1 MAQEKDA
8 RFEVLYCGDTTLETA
23 ASYLA
28 GLLAHAGIR
37 FQYVPSDRDVDEKLI
52 AAPWSLVI
60 VSDYPA
66 ARFSREL
73 QSKAAARIEKGAGL
87 LMIGGW
93 ESYHG
98 LGGDWDGTPL
108 GDLLPVTIRNTD
120 DRWNCDRPLIVKQ
133 RAGHPIVDGLPFD
146 SRPPLIGGLN
156 RVQARQGDSL
166 LLTAEQF
173 QLEWNNDAPLLKPGG
188 SHPLLVVGK
197 RGQGRVAALAT
208 DLAPHWV
215 GPLVDWG
222 DARVTATAPGAPGI
236 EVGDLYTEFVTRLVS
251 WTAGRP

>member
-1 MAQEKDA
+1 MPAQQA
-8 RFEVLYCGDTTLETA
+8 PRFEVLYCGDTTLDTA

-37 FQYVPSDRDVDEKLI
+37 FQYVPSDRPVDEKLVVGN
-52 AAPWSLVI
+52 WQLVI
-60 VSDYPA
+60 LSDYPA
-66 ARFSREL
+66 AKFSREL
-73 QSKAAARIEKGAGL
+73 QASVASRVEKGAGL

-108 GDLLPVTIRNTD
+108 GDLLPVTISKTD
-120 DRWNCDRPLIVKQ
+120 DRWNCDRLLLVKQ
-133 RAGHPIVDGLPFD
+133 RAGHSIVDGLPLG
-146 SRPPLIGGLN
+146 SRPPIVGGLN
-156 RVQARQGDSL
+156 RVQVKQGDTL
-166 LLTAEQF
+166 LLSAEQF
-173 QLEWNNDAPLLKPGG
+173 QIEWNNDAPQLKATM
-188 SHPLLVVGK
+188 SHPFLVVGQ
-197 RGQGRVAALAT
+197 RGQGRVAALTT

-222 DARVTATAPGAPGI
+222 DARVTAKAPGTGGI

>member
-1 MAQEKDA
+1 MPDQQAP
-8 RFEVLYCGDTTLETA
+8 RFEVLYCGDTSLDTA
-23 ASYLA
+23 AGYLA

-37 FQYVPSDRDVDEKLI
+37 FQYVPSDRPIDEQLV
-52 AAPWSLVI
+52 AGNWQLVI
-60 VSDYPA
+60 LSDYPA
-66 ARFSREL
+66 AKFSREL
-73 QSKAAARIEKGAGL
+73 QASVASRVQKGAGL

-108 GDLLPVTIRNTD
+108 GDLLPVTISKKD
-120 DRWNCDRPLIVKQ
+120 DRWNCDRLLLVKQ
-133 RAGHPIVDGLPFD
+133 RAGHPIVDGLPLG
-146 SRPPLIGGLN
+146 SRPPIVGGLN
-156 RVQARQGDSL
+156 RVQVKEGDTL
-166 LLTAEQF
+166 LLSAEQF
-173 QLEWNNDAPLLKPGG
+173 QVEWNNDAPQLKATM
-188 SHPLLVVGK
+188 SHPFLVVGK
-197 RGQGRVAALAT
+197 RGQGRVAALTT

-222 DARVTATAPGAPGI
+222 DARVTSKAPGTGGI